1 MSNNFY
7 TYAYLREDK
16 TPYYIGKGKDRRA
29 YERHKRGKIKDFR
42 PKKSNGSL
50 DIDRILILK
59 KNLTEEQ
66 SIKHEEYMINVFGRK
81 DLGTGILINLTDGG
95 QLGGTPG
102 YICSEERKK
111 QISKQ
116 FKGIPQDKEFVK
128 RRAESVRR
136 HYNSDEGKKT
146 IECLNKKK
154 EEYFASEKGK
164 ERLLDLSKRWS
175 GKNNP
180 GYGGRFSGE
189 KNGMYGK
196 KHTEEHKKRL
206 SEKLKGMGAKTYV
219 FYNPEGEKVI
229 IHNMTQFCKDNNLP
243 QAVMA
248 SVATG
253 KRKHHIGWTTDKNF
267 NYVKKSYIITDPNG
281 NEYFTE
287 NLTEFCKNYSLSYS
301 AMTNVLYG
309 TAKQHKDGWKVKF
322 KCS

>member
-1 MSNNFY
+1 
-7 TYAYLREDK
+7 
-16 TPYYIGKGKDRRA
+16 
-29 YERHKRGKIKDFR
+29 
-42 PKKSNGSL
+42 
-50 DIDRILILK
+50 
-59 KNLTEEQ
+59 
-66 SIKHEEYMINVFGRK
+66 MINVFGRK

-128 RRAESVRR
+128 RRAESIRR

-146 IECLNKKK
+146 IEYLNKKK

-206 SEKLKGMGAKTYV
+206 SEKLKGRGAKTYT
-219 FYNPEGEKVI
+219 F
-229 IHNMTQFCKDNNLP
+229 
-243 QAVMA
+243 
-248 SVATG
+248 
-253 KRKHHIGWTTDKNF
+253 KN
-267 NYVKKSYIITDPNG
+267 PNG
-281 NEYFTE
+281 NIVIVE
-287 NLTEFCKNYSLSYS
+287 NLTNFCELNSLSQP
-301 AMTNVLYG
+301 AMCMVNSG
-309 TAKQHKDGWKVKF
+309 KRNHHKGWTKP
-322 KCS
+322 